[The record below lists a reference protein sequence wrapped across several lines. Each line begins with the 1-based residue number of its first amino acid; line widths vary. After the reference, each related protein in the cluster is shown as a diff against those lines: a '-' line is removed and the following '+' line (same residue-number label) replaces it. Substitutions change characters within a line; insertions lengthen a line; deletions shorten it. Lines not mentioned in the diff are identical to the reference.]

1 MEDIGMRRFWQATLA
16 LFFVTTAWG
25 YSAATQEVHGPKM
38 VIKEQVSD
46 FGEVMEG
53 AVVNHTFQVINE
65 GDQTLLIK
73 DVKPG

>member
-1 MEDIGMRRFWQATLA
+1 MEVIGMRRFWQATLV
-16 LFFVTTAWG
+16 FSFITTTWG
-25 YSAATQEVHGPKM
+25 YSAATQKVQGPKM
-38 VIKEQVSD
+38 VIKEPVSD

>member
-1 MEDIGMRRFWQATLA
+1 MEDIGMRRFWQVILV
-16 LFFVTTAWG
+16 LCFVATAWG
-25 YSAATQEVHGPKM
+25 YSAATQKVQGPRM
-38 VIKEQVSD
+38 VIQEQVSD

-53 AVVNHTFQVINE
+53 AVVNHTFRVINE